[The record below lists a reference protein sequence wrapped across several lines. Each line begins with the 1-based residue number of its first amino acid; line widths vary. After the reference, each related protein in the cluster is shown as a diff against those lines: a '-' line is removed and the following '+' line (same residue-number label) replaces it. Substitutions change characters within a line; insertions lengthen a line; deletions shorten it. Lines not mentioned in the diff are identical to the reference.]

1 VKSNNPVILLVDDS
15 LTNLAFLNTILQQN
29 GYQVLLA
36 RTGEKALTIAKRE
49 KPDLILLDVVMSGWD
64 GYETCRRIKSDDSL
78 ILTPV
83 LFLSELKNAQD
94 KLRAFAAG
102 GVDYVHKSFQKEE
115 LLARVQ
121 THVELYHLR
130 EKLEQKIAEREQQI
144 LAYAIELEQKIE
156 IRTAQVNQ
164 AKEMAEATNLS
175 KSQFLAKMSHE
186 LRTFLNTILG
196 YTEMLMEDAHKSKFT
211 DFIKDLTRI
220 LVSGKHLLGLV
231 DEVLDLSKIESDKIE
246 LHLET
251 FPVENLLNE
260 IIAIIQPLAEK
271 KANLLEVKIVNALG
285 EITADLTRT
294 RQILFNLLSNAAKFT
309 ENGKIGLEVKRQHDL
324 GKEYICFRIS
334 DDGIGMTPEQQS
346 KLFQAFTQVNASI
359 NRRFGGTGLGLAITK
374 QLIEKMG
381 GEIQVNSEFGQGT
394 TFIVHLPVQVQLE
407 KATPESTK
415 KESVIENS
423 ATKAPEKIVHLPIQ
437 VEFEEAI
444 IKPLTE
450 EKLVAQRQEKVVH
463 LPIPIQF
470 EETIQES
477 ITEKPVTQKPVAKK
491 RIKIIHS
498 PTQVQLKKPIEK
510 SITKEPVTKEPVVE
524 KSIITTPVK
533 NEPAPEETQTTIID
547 NQTIDNND
555 KIIRE
560 LSFEIYFTIG
570 GDLSEF

>member
-15 LTNLAFLNTILQQN
+15 LTNLAFLNAILQQN
-29 GYQVLLA
+29 GYQILLA

-49 KPDLILLDVVMSGWD
+49 KPDLILLDIVMPGWD

-78 ILTPV
+78 VLTPV
-83 LFLSELKNAQD
+83 LFLSELKNAED

-121 THVELYHLR
+121 THIELYHLR
-130 EKLEQKIAEREQQI
+130 EKLEHKIAEREQKI
-144 LAYAIELEQKIE
+144 LLYAIELEQKIE
-156 IRTAQVNQ
+156 EQTAKLNQ
-164 AKEMAEATNLS
+164 AKEIAEAANLS
-175 KSQFLAKMSHE
+175 KSQFLAKMSYE
-186 LRTFLNTILG
+186 LRTPLNAIFG
-196 YTEMLMEDAHKSKFT
+196 YTEMLMEEAQESKLT
-211 DFIKDLTRI
+211 DFVKDFTRI
-220 LVSGKHLLGLV
+220 LASGKHLLGLINH
-231 DEVLDLSKIESDKIE
+231 VLDLSKVESGKME

-251 FPVENLLNE
+251 FPVKNLLNE
-260 IIAIIQPLAEK
+260 ILAIVQPLAEK

-309 ENGKIGLEVKRQHDL
+309 ENGKIGLEVKRQYHL
-324 GKEYICFRIS
+324 GKEYICFAIS

-359 NRRFGGTGLGLAITK
+359 SRRFGGTGLGLAITK

-381 GEIQVNSEFGQGT
+381 GEIQVKSEFGQGS
-394 TFIVHLPVQVQLE
+394 TFIVHLPVQVP
-407 KATPESTK
+407 TPESTK
-415 KESVIENS
+415 EEPVIEKS
-423 ATKAPEKIVHLPIQ
+423 VTKAPEKIIHLPIQ
-437 VEFEEAI
+437 VEFEKAI
-444 IKPLTE
+444 IKPLAE
-450 EKLVAQRQEKVVH
+450 EELVAHKQEKVVH

-470 EETIQES
+470 EETIQQS
-477 ITEKPVTQKPVAKK
+477 ITEKPATQKPIAKK

-498 PTQVQLKKPIEK
+498 PTPVQLEKTTEK
-510 SITKEPVTKEPVVE
+510 SITKKLVIKESVVE
-524 KSIITTPVK
+524 KSVITTPVK
-533 NEPAPEETQTTIID
+533 NEPAPEEVQATIID